1 MIVYQ
6 GENMNNTYTLQHTV
20 SYSEVD
26 SFYKLRL
33 DHIFSH
39 FQNIADLHSKEMGTD
54 GEALLQKSN
63 VFWILTKIKLKVAE
77 LPKSGETIT
86 VETWP
91 LKAKGIRF
99 DRDFKLSNK
108 DKIFVMGSSEW
119 CTLDYTTQKLRRVDS
134 VAYPQDMP
142 FREDRSGAGKIL
154 RIKESVNDADIN
166 HRYRSSFVDIDTNKH
181 TNNIAYLRMILNCFS
196 PEEFNELQLDELQVS
211 FLSQTFHGNEIV
223 VYKKKTDYGFYIE
236 GQCNGMG
243 VFNCV
248 MLVKERRK

>member
-54 GEALLQKSN
+54 GEVLLQKSN
-63 VFWILTKIKLKVAE
+63 VFWILTKIKLKIAE

-99 DRDFKLSNK
+99 ERDFKLSNNEK
-108 DKIFVMGSSEW
+108 VFVMGSSEW

-134 VAYPQDMP
+134 VAYPHDMP
-142 FREDRSGAGKIL
+142 FREDRSGAGEML
-154 RIKESVNDADIN
+154 RIKEPVNDADI
-166 HRYRSSFVDIDTNKH
+166 HHAYRSSFVDIDTNKH

-196 PEEFNELQLDELQVS
+196 PDEFNELQLDELQVS
-211 FLSQTFHGNEIV
+211 FLSQTFYGDEIT

-236 GQCNGMG
+236 GQCNGTG

-248 MLVKERRK
+248 MLVKERRG

>member
-1 MIVYQ
+1 
-6 GENMNNTYTLQHTV
+6 MNNTYTLQHTV

-134 VAYPQDMP
+134 VAYPQNMQ
-142 FREDRSGAGKIL
+142 FREDRSGVGELIRA
-154 RIKESVNDADIN
+154 KESVCDTDL
-166 HRYRSSFVDIDTNKH
+166 HHTYRSSFVDIDTNKH
-181 TNNIAYLRMILNCFS
+181 TNNVAYLRMILNCFS
-196 PEEFNELQLDELQVS
+196 PDEFEAIKIDEFQIN
-211 FLSQTFHGNEIV
+211 FLSQTFYGDEIKL
-223 VYKKKTDYGFYIE
+223 YKKKTDYGFYIE
-236 GQCNGMG
+236 GRCSETT
-243 VFNCV
+243 VFNCIIT
-248 MLVKERRK
+248 LENI